1 MGALSYLRDFVW
13 PETLPATNDIEAKS
27 GAGSLPV
34 VGSPEYYNY
43 LLGITAGRSKAGVD
57 VTLRT
62 ALGVSTVFA
71 CIRVIADGLA
81 QVPCKIYRVTPDG
94 GREEARNHPLWPL
107 LYRKPNA
114 HQTAFEFREQIT
126 SHWLLTGNAFVVVM
140 RDARG
145 RVTELL
151 SFEPGYVRFEQ
162 LRDRSMRYWVRG
174 EKTEEVEIPEAM
186 MWHIRGPSWNGYGGM
201 DVLRLAR
208 DSIGLAMATESFG
221 SEMFAN
227 GVRLSGHLEVEGTPS
242 PETLNAIRTTWNSVH
257 QGAGNRLQTA
267 LLAGGVVFKPHEI
280 KADEAQ
286 YIETRKFLIPEI
298 CRFFR
303 VMPIMVGH
311 QDGTASYSSVEQMF
325 LAHRTHTLGPQF
337 ERFEQ
342 SAECALLSAQE
353 RDEYEIELV
362 EHGLTRGTALERAQ
376 MLAVLRQNGAI
387 TGNDMREA
395 MDMPRLPDAVLNEFT
410 PAANLF
416 GPRDTGGSG
425 NQ

>member
-1 MGALSYLRDFVW
+1 MGALAVIRDMFW
-13 PETLPATNDIEAKS
+13 PVPDAAPDVETRGTAN
-27 GAGSLPV
+27 LPV
-34 VGSPEYYNY
+34 VGTAEYYNW
-43 LLGITAGRSKAGVD
+43 LMGATGGRAKSGVD
-57 VTLRT
+57 VTLRA

-71 CIRVIADGLA
+71 CVKVIAEGLA
-81 QVPCKIYRVTPDG
+81 QVPCKIYRVTSEG
-94 GREEARNHPLWPL
+94 GRTEARDHPLWPL

-114 HQTAFEFREQIT
+114 EQTAFEFREQVAA
-126 SHWLLTGNAFVVVM
+126 HWLLTGNAFVLVM
-140 RDARG
+140 RNQRG
-145 RVTELL
+145 RVDELL
-151 SFEPGYVRFEQ
+151 PIEPGFVRYEQ
-162 LRDRSMRYWVRG
+162 AADRSMRYWIRLT
-174 EKTEEVEIPEAM
+174 EKSAEVEVPASL
-186 MWHIRGPSWNGYGGM
+186 MWHIRGATWNGFAGM

-227 GVRLSGHLEVEGTPS
+227 GVRVSGHLEVEGTPS
-242 PETLNAIRTTWNSVH
+242 AETLAQIRSSWGQIH

-267 LLAGGVVFKPHEI
+267 LLAGGVKFHPHDI

-286 YIETRKFLIPEI
+286 YIETRKFLVPEI

-311 QDGTASYSSVEQMF
+311 QDGTASYASVEQMF

-342 SAECALLSAQE
+342 SAECALLTPAE
-353 RDEYEIELV
+353 REQYEIELV

-376 MLAVLRQNGAI
+376 MLAILRQNGAI

-395 MDMPRLPDAVLNEFT
+395 MDMPRMTDSTLNEYT

-416 GPRDTGGSG
+416 GPRDTGTEGAA
-425 NQ
+425 